1 MFMLL
6 SGFRSVLN
14 SAGQLSKFMQ
24 GWKRASSYAIRQW
37 YEQQQAAYLQSQ
49 PLGEKFWTPKY
60 YAFQIDSRQKLEE
73 KLTYM
78 HMNPVRAGL
87 VEKTV
92 DWKWSSARWY
102 EHQQS
107 VGVPISWV
115 E

>member
-1 MFMLL
+1 MSL
-6 SGFRSVLN
+6 SS
-14 SAGQLSKFMQ
+14 
-24 GWKRASSYAIRQW
+24 
-37 YEQQQAAYLQSQ
+37 QSH
-49 PLGEKFWTPKY
+49 PTRPKATLFLESEKT
-60 YAFQIDSRQKLEE
+60 FQIDSRQKLEE

-87 VEKTV
+87 VEKPA

-115 E
+115 D